1 MSICD
6 RDCFHCK
13 YDDCILEELEAVD
26 YDEQRRIERE
36 IVFPQD
42 RKKKIVAAKK
52 RAYYEANRDKI
63 DAKKRAY
70 YEANRDEIAAKQR
83 AYREENRDKIAAY
96 QRAYRE
102 ANRDKYN
109 DYMRSYKRRRGKDGQ
124 DKEAAQ

>member
-52 RAYYEANRDKI
+52 RAYYEANRD
-63 DAKKRAY
+63 
-70 YEANRDEIAAKQR
+70 EIAARQR
-83 AYREENRDKIAAY
+83 EYREVNREEIAAY

-109 DYMRSYKRRRGKDGQ
+109 DYMRSYMRRRRK

>member
-42 RKKKIVAAKK
+42 RKKKIVAA
-52 RAYYEANRDKI
+52 R
-63 DAKKRAY
+63 
-70 YEANRDEIAAKQR
+70 
-83 AYREENRDKIAAY
+83 

-102 ANRDKYN
+102 ANREEIAAYQRVYYEANRDMRRCRKDK
-109 DYMRSYKRRRGKDGQ
+109 Q
-124 DKEAAQ
+124 DKEVAQ

>member
-42 RKKKIVAAKK
+42 RKKKIFCP
-52 RAYYEANRDKI
+52 
-63 DAKKRAY
+63 
-70 YEANRDEIAAKQR
+70 
-83 AYREENRDKIAAY
+83 
-96 QRAYRE
+96 
-102 ANRDKYN
+102 
-109 DYMRSYKRRRGKDGQ
+109 S
-124 DKEAAQ
+124 

>member
-42 RKKKIVAAKK
+42 RKKKIVAAYQ
-52 RAYYEANRDKI
+52 RAYYEANR
-63 DAKKRAY
+63 
-70 YEANRDEIAAKQR
+70 EEIAAKQR
-83 AYREENRDKIAAY
+83 AYREANREEIAAY
-96 QRAYRE
+96 QRAYYK
-102 ANRDKYN
+102 ANRDEIAA
-109 DYMRSYKRRRGKDGQ
+109 KRRAYYKANRDMRRCRKDKQ
-124 DKEAAQ
+124 DKEVAQ

>member
-42 RKKKIVAAKK
+42 RKKKIVAAKQ

-63 DAKKRAY
+63 
-70 YEANRDEIAAKQR
+70 AAKQR
-83 AYREENRDKIAAY
+83 AYREANRDKIAAK

-109 DYMRSYKRRRGKDGQ
+109 DYMRSYMRRRGKDGQ

>member
-42 RKKKIVAAKK
+42 RKKKIVAARK
-52 RAYYEANRDKI
+52 RAYREANR
-63 DAKKRAY
+63 
-70 YEANRDEIAAKQR
+70 EEIAAKRR
-83 AYREENRDKIAAY
+83 AYREANREEIAAY

-102 ANRDKYN
+102 ANRD
-109 DYMRSYKRRRGKDGQ
+109 MRRCRKDKQ
-124 DKEAAQ
+124 DKEVAQ